1 MVKTVSKIKMIL
13 HRIANDSI
21 NLGKIDNSI
30 DTQLDFN
37 ILDAND
43 SMRPFYLRA
52 VGKRIWLVCWVGW
65 LLAIIGSYF
74 RYILYAFI
82 FNKYKTRQLTPID
95 VLIFVSASI
104 QHMTNLARMIFYTAM
119 ISEGLKSDH
128 WDWQMDETG
137 FLLCSFLRF
146 SLVFELYY
154 SCVGSL
160 GISIYRILYIKHN
173 DFVKYVIGEWNL
185 LLLVLIGGILLTF
198 SMTLSTSM
206 NDYEKLLT
214 DNCHIP
220 ANPNIL
226 LVLDEYKMAGGYS
239 SPYIRFIYPRVI
251 NGMIMVGMTVVEICI
266 YVAFFHFVYQHDNS
280 KSLEKILEKRCVHKR
295 NKTNAITFFGQF
307 CSFLFELTFWILLL
321 LAFVVGRKEGI
332 LWASASFLRF
342 ISFSVIAAID
352 VLVSNSLRPKVFVSF
367 CKRNE

>member
-1 MVKTVSKIKMIL
+1 MIL

-21 NLGKIDNSI
+21 SLGKIGNSANA
-30 DTQLDFN
+30 QLDFN

-43 SMRPFYLRA
+43 AMRPFHLRA

-82 FNKYKTRQLTPID
+82 FKKYKTRQLTPID

-104 QHMTNLARMIFYTAM
+104 QHVTNLARMIFYTAM

-137 FLLCSFLRF
+137 FLLCSFLRLC
-146 SLVFELYY
+146 LVFELYH

-173 DFVKYVIGEWNL
+173 DFIKYKIGEWNL
-185 LLLVLIGGILLTF
+185 LLLVLIGGILFTA
-198 SMTLSTSM
+198 SMTVSTSM

-214 DNCHIP
+214 ENCHIP

-226 LVLDEYKMAGGYS
+226 LVLDEYKIAGGYP
-239 SPYIRFIYPRVI
+239 SPYIRFIYPRII
-251 NGMIMVGMTVVEICI
+251 NGMVMVGMTVAEIGI
-266 YVAFFHFVYQHDNS
+266 YVAFFHSAYQHDNS
-280 KSLEKILEKRCVHKR
+280 KWLEKILDKKCIQRR

-307 CSFLFELTFWILLL
+307 CSFLFEMTYWILLL
-321 LAFVVGRKEGI
+321 LAFVVGRKEGF

-342 ISFSVIAAID
+342 ISFSVMAAID
-352 VLVSNSLRPKVFVSF
+352 VLVSNSLRPKVFVSLR
-367 CKRNE
+367 KLIERGLKV